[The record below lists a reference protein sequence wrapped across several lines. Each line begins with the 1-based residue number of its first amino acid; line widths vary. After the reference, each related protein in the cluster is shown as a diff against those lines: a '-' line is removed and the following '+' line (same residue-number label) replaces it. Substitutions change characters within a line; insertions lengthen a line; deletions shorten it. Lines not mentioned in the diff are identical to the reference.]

1 MTPSGIEPATFRLG
15 GAVPQPTAQPRT
27 PFQYPVQPEFV
38 LNNDTT
44 RGSARGCLR
53 ILGDLTLLP
62 PSHASKHGALL
73 TITRNDIQ
81 F

>member
-1 MTPSGIEPATFRLG
+1 
-15 GAVPQPTAQPRT
+15 
-27 PFQYPVQPEFV
+27 V